1 MKHWHQA
8 VISYLIPLE
17 WVAITTA
24 IAALLL
30 IAIFDVS
37 PLFPGLDSA
46 VFAVQH
52 YIVGAAFSLGV
63 SLALTR
69 SDQSR
74 SLQNVMI
81 DAVRGVIAFTL
92 IVYLHFNFKLWAQLI
107 NPMLF
112 DSIYQ
117 KIDELLWPLVLLA
130 KLISIGFEPIKQAMP
145 NAYHDVFVYL
155 FFSSFILFS
164 FHPRARKHCGE
175 QITCIAL
182 ILSLGGLS
190 YAIAPA
196 WGPFIYAPSPNDV
209 TETIQTQM
217 ASFQEAFIQTNG
229 ASYTGQYFV
238 AALAA
243 MPSLHSAHTV
253 ALWIYARRHLPWL
266 GYAYLPAVAFILTEA
281 IASRWHY
288 FIDLIAG
295 IAIALL
301 CDKIS
306 RKLHNSAPRYTKLQH
321 NLSCIK
327 THQFP

>member
-1 MKHWHQA
+1 MKYWPQA
-8 VISYLIPLE
+8 VIACLIPLE
-17 WVAITTA
+17 WVAIATVV
-24 IAALLL
+24 AALILSFL
-30 IAIFDVS
+30 FNVS
-37 PLFPGLDSA
+37 FFLPGIDSA

-52 YIVGAAFSLGV
+52 YILGAALSLGV

-69 SDQSR
+69 TDKSK
-74 SLQNVMI
+74 SLQQVMV
-81 DAVRGVIAFTL
+81 DAGRGVAAFTL

-107 NPMLF
+107 HPVLF
-112 DSIYQ
+112 DSTYQ
-117 KIDELLWPLVLLA
+117 WVDELLWPLVLMA
-130 KLISIGFEPIKQAMP
+130 KFISVGFGPIKQILP
-145 NAYHDVFVYL
+145 NAYHDVFIYL

-164 FHPRARKHCGE
+164 LHPRARPHCGE

-182 ILSLGGLS
+182 ILSLGGVS

-196 WGPFIYAPSPNDV
+196 WGPFIYMPSPNDV
-209 TETIQTQM
+209 TEAIQNHM

-243 MPSLHSAHTV
+243 MPSLHSAHTI

-266 GYAYLPAVAFILTEA
+266 GYLYLPAVAFILTEA
-281 IASRWHY
+281 VSSRWHY
-288 FIDLIAG
+288 LIDLFAG

-306 RKLHNSAPRYTKLQH
+306 RKLHNSAPH
-321 NLSCIK
+321 
-327 THQFP
+327 